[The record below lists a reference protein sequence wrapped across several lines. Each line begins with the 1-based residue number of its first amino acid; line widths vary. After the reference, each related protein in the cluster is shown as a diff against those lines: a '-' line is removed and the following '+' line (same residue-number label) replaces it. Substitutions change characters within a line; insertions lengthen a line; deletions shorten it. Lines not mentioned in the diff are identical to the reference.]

1 MSATTIITPSTVTT
15 KTARALLL
23 CDRIDTARLERRDL
37 IHASPLA
44 VPVGKD
50 GGIAVVFRYGVVVFI
65 GVAPAEQEAVIDN
78 VLRHSSG
85 TVKRREEE
93 NALLELAPDIDEQ
106 IPPGGPIR
114 LRMLTP
120 ERAVL
125 IAEALAKSVV
135 LARDEREV
143 AEVFDVIEPFARK
156 LASTGRTPA
165 GRRDILKHIGN
176 ALLVQQ
182 RVSGGAAV
190 AEKPDVLWDRPGLER
205 LYAKLDDEYELQ
217 ERALTLNRKLTVISD
232 TAQALTDLI
241 DTKRSHRLEEIIIV
255 LIVLEIGF
263 TVFEILTRH

>member
-1 MSATTIITPSTVTT
+1 MSTTTIITPSAVTT
-15 KTARALLL
+15 RPARALLL
-23 CDRIDTARLERRDL
+23 CDRIDAARLERRDL
-37 IHASPLA
+37 IHANPLA
-44 VPVGKD
+44 FQVGKE

-65 GVAPAEQEAVIDN
+65 GVAPADQEGVIDN
-78 VLRHSSG
+78 LLRHCSG
-85 TVKRREEE
+85 SVKRREEE
-93 NALLELAPDIDEQ
+93 NAVLELAPDIDEQ

-165 GRRDILKHIGN
+165 GRRAILKHIGN

-190 AEKPDVLWDRPGLER
+190 TEK
-205 LYAKLDDEYELQ
+205 A
-217 ERALTLNRKLTVISD
+217 
-232 TAQALTDLI
+232 
-241 DTKRSHRLEEIIIV
+241 
-255 LIVLEIGF
+255 
-263 TVFEILTRH
+263 